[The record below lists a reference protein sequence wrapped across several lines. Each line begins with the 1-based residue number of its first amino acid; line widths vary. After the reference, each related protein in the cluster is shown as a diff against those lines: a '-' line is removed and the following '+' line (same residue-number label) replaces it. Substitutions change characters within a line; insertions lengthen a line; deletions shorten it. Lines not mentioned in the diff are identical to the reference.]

1 MARANKTAD
10 ALNSNTTEQMT
21 EMTEQGDAVV
31 RQDVTEPNNVEA
43 APGVISSDATPVTAA
58 SAAAAPESATPA
70 STAPASA
77 VAPASVA
84 SSSATPASAAESE
97 LAKLIKPALPDT
109 PVEPNEAVEVV
120 GGKVETVEVSKHPD
134 PSIPETDLSL
144 ADIERRRSH
153 PVRWAVLI
161 LAVLAA
167 IVGPYWFGRSLAVN
181 DTLAVTAALGGI
193 DPRGIALVGWS
204 TVVITYVGLAMAVVV
219 SPSWPWL
226 VVFVLGLAAEQ
237 FVAGLSMLNLN
248 FWYSTYVVYGDQAGL
263 ANAAN
268 VGIIAAAIGVA
279 VYAVI
284 FVGLLVIIKKTSPLN
299 VLTKSWASFILYFA
313 IEALALFV
321 VLFGGVLTTV

>member
-21 EMTEQGDAVV
+21 EMSEQGDVAV

-43 APGVISSDATPVTAA
+43 APGVISPDATPVTAA

-97 LAKLIKPALPDT
+97 LAKLVKPALPDT

-153 PVRWAVLI
+153 PVRWVVLI

-181 DTLAVTAALGGI
+181 DTLTVTAALGGI

-268 VGIIAAAIGVA
+268 VGIIAAAIGIA

>member
-10 ALNSNTTEQMT
+10 ALNSNMTEQMT
-21 EMTEQGDAVV
+21 EMSEQGDVAV

-43 APGVISSDATPVTAA
+43 APGVTSPDATPVTAA

-181 DTLAVTAALGGI
+181 DTLTVTAALGGI